1 MAFFDWGN
9 PYTLAGV
16 AEATN
21 PVDEQVMADTGAL
34 AAGHYYGFATVS
46 ASAAAQFRIERRN
59 AANGAAVG
67 ASILVYVP
75 AGDVRQV
82 AFGFTLDAS
91 ERIRVVMDDALTG
104 TGVAT
109 LNYSQQT

>member
-9 PYTLAGV
+9 PYFLASAG
-16 AEATN
+16 EQTN
-21 PVDEQVMADTGAL
+21 PVDEAVLADTGAL
-34 AAGHYYGFATVS
+34 NAGHYYGFATIS

-59 AANGAAVG
+59 AANSAAVG
-67 ASILVYVP
+67 AAHLVYVP
-75 AGDVRQV
+75 AGDVRQIV
-82 AFGFTLDAS
+82 FGFQLDAS

-104 TGVAT
+104 TAGAT